1 MGEGPR
7 SFPGVGGLRKAPPK
21 AKVLSGQIRSLLHLS
36 REEAGQ
42 RECGAEE
49 AGDTGPARTPEA
61 GGRRP
66 RWSAAGC
73 PAAALRVATG
83 PLTSLLRA
91 GGPRVKRGGS
101 PRRGAAPGPGM
112 LSQDS
117 DFLSKCLDFLEPAP
131 SAAERDR
138 PSRARRCGLLPSAHG
153 RPPLPA
159 PRSAPAPRCRRRRRG
174 RALCARAAPGPRL
187 PPRRLLPPPPPPP
200 PAFRCES
207 RDRPAEGS
215 RGAGVCAAAREP
227 PPNPRWNNAQRPARS
242 R

>member
-1 MGEGPR
+1 MGTNPTPSTSEHGGGRPPR
-7 SFPGVGGLRKAPPK
+7 VWGRRGRRP
-21 AKVLSGQIRSLLHLS
+21 
-36 REEAGQ
+36 
-42 RECGAEE
+42 
-49 AGDTGPARTPEA
+49 DTGPARTPESW
-61 GGRRP
+61 GRRP
-66 RWSAAGC
+66 RGSAAGC
-73 PAAALRVATG
+73 PAAAFSARCRGARRPPT
-83 PLTSLLRA
+83 PLLRA

-159 PRSAPAPRCRRRRRG
+159 PRSAPAPRRRRRRRG

-200 PAFRCES
+200 AFCCDS
-207 RDRPAEGS
+207 RDRPAEES

-227 PPNPRWNNAQRPARS
+227 LPNPRWNNAQRPARS